1 MFPDIIKY
9 QKSIDFIPKCSNKT
23 NEFMIIKTFSNLHF
37 CLEENI
43 QQLLLCGNLKYHC
56 LIKIMFFNIKY

>member
-1 MFPDIIKY
+1 MIYLLHIYIHLIYMFPNIIKY

-37 CLEENI
+37 
-43 QQLLLCGNLKYHC
+43 
-56 LIKIMFFNIKY
+56 